1 MPTCLETTGP
11 HDRFMLRAA
20 KLALRGRGAAAP
32 NPCVGA
38 VLVKDGE
45 IVAEGWHKAFGAPHA
60 EVECLADARQKGVD
74 PAACTLY
81 VTLEPCNHQGKTP
94 PCTRA
99 ILDAGVGRVV
109 IGCVDPNPHVAGG
122 GAETLRAA
130 GLAVELGVQEA
141 LCQDLIDEFRVW
153 QATNRPYSI
162 LKMASTLDG
171 KIAARGGRAQAVSGP
186 ESQADVHRLRAQV
199 QAVIVGG
206 NTFYG
211 DNPQLTC
218 RLGED
223 GTLKGFCQ
231 PLAVVVTS
239 TLPKAYSTFNLLRQR
254 PGQVL
259 FWTSEYSAKTPLAD
273 ELRERGTLIW
283 GLPELRSDRASGK
296 GAGESLSF
304 AGAFARLR
312 AEFGCYRTLCEGGG
326 QLALS
331 LSRQELVDEF
341 VLYLAPRVLGDAEGK
356 SLFSGEA
363 VQSMDETLNY
373 RLALAESCGEDLKLT
388 YKPRPRQEPGQE
400 TS

>member
-1 MPTCLETTGP
+1 
-11 HDRFMLRAA
+11 MLRAA
-20 KLALRGRGAAAP
+20 RLALRGRGLTAP

-38 VLVKDGE
+38 VLAKDGE
-45 IVAEGWHKAFGAPHA
+45 IVAEGWHKALGGPHA

-94 PCTRA
+94 PCTKA
-99 ILDAGVGRVV
+99 VLDAGIGRVV

-122 GAETLRAA
+122 GATVLRAA
-130 GLAVELGVQEA
+130 GLDVVLGVQET
-141 LCQDLIDEFRVW
+141 LCLDLIDEFRIW
-153 QATNRPYSI
+153 ATTDRPYSI
-162 LKMASTLDG
+162 LKMAGTLDG
-171 KIAARGGRAQAVSGP
+171 KIAARGGRPQAVSGP
-186 ESQADVHRLRAQV
+186 ESQADVHKLRSQV

-223 GTLKGFCQ
+223 GMPKGFCQ

-254 PGQVL
+254 PEQVL
-259 FWTSEYSAKTPLAD
+259 FWTSEYSAKTPLAE

-283 GLPELRSDRASGK
+283 GLPELGQ
-296 GAGESLSF
+296 GLGF
-304 AGAFARLR
+304 AKAFERLR

-331 LSRQELVDEF
+331 LARQDLVDEF
-341 VLYLAPRVLGDAEGK
+341 ILYLAPRVLGDAEGK
-356 SLFSGEA
+356 SLFAGEA
-363 VQSMDETLNY
+363 VQSMEDTLNF
-373 RLALAESCGEDLKLT
+373 RLAVADSCGDDLKLT
-388 YKPRPRQEPGQE
+388 YKPKR
-400 TS
+400 T

>member
-1 MPTCLETTGP
+1 
-11 HDRFMLRAA
+11 MLRAA
-20 KLALRGRGAAAP
+20 RLALRGRGLTAP

-38 VLVKDGE
+38 VLAKDGE
-45 IVAEGWHKAFGAPHA
+45 IVAEGWHKALGGPHA

-94 PCTRA
+94 PCTKA
-99 ILDAGVGRVV
+99 VLDAGIGRVV

-122 GAETLRAA
+122 GATVLRAA
-130 GLAVELGVQEA
+130 GLDVVLGVQET
-141 LCQDLIDEFRVW
+141 LCLDLIDEFRIW
-153 QATNRPYSI
+153 ATTDRPYSI
-162 LKMASTLDG
+162 LKMAGTLDG
-171 KIAARGGRAQAVSGP
+171 KIAARGGRPQAVSGP
-186 ESQADVHRLRAQV
+186 ESQADVHKLRSQV

-223 GTLKGFCQ
+223 GMPKGFCQ

-254 PGQVL
+254 PEQVL

-283 GLPELRSDRASGK
+283 GLPERPGGRQG
-296 GAGESLSF
+296 GGEGLNF

-312 AEFGCYRTLCEGGG
+312 KDFGCYRTLCEGGG

-356 SLFSGEA
+356 SLFAGGA
-363 VQSMDETLNY
+363 VQSMDETLNF
-373 RLALAESCGEDLKLT
+373 RLAVAESCGDDLKLT
-388 YKPRPRQEPGQE
+388 YKPRR
-400 TS
+400 

>member
-20 KLALRGRGAAAP
+20 RLALRGRGATAP

-38 VLVKDGE
+38 VLAKDDE
-45 IVAEGWHKAFGAPHA
+45 IVAEGWHKAFGGPHA

-99 ILDAGVGRVV
+99 ILDAGVRRVV
-109 IGCVDPNPHVAGG
+109 IGCADPNPRVTGG
-122 GAETLRAA
+122 GAEALRAA

-141 LCQDLIDEFRVW
+141 LCLDLIDEFRIW
-153 QATNRPYSI
+153 QTTDRPYSI
-162 LKMASTLDG
+162 LKMAATLDG
-171 KIAARGGRAQAVSGP
+171 KIAARGGRPQAVSGP

-218 RLGED
+218 RLGPD
-223 GTLKGFCQ
+223 GLPHDSTGGFCQ

-283 GLPELRSDRASGK
+283 GLPELSG
-296 GAGESLSF
+296 GQNNGPGEGLGF

-312 AEFGCYRTLCEGGG
+312 AEFGCHRTLCEGGG

-331 LSRQELVDEF
+331 LARQDLVDEF

-356 SLFSGEA
+356 SLFAGGA
-363 VQSMDETLNY
+363 VQSMDDTLNF
-373 RLALAESCGEDLKLT
+373 RLAVADSCGDDLKLT
-388 YKPRPRQEPGQE
+388 YKPRR
-400 TS
+400 

>member
-20 KLALRGRGAAAP
+20 RLALRGRGNTAP

-38 VLVKDGE
+38 VLAKGGE
-45 IVAEGWHKAFGAPHA
+45 ILAEGWHKAYGGPHA
-60 EVECLADARQKGVD
+60 EVECLNDARQKGVD

-99 ILDAGVGRVV
+99 ILDAGLRRVV
-109 IGCVDPNPHVAGG
+109 IGCADPNPHVDGG
-122 GAETLRAA
+122 GAEALRAA
-130 GLAVELGVQEA
+130 GLEVELGVQEA
-141 LCQDLIDEFRVW
+141 LCQDLIDEFRIW
-153 QATNRPYSI
+153 QTTDRPYSI
-162 LKMASTLDG
+162 LKMAATLDG
-171 KIAARGGRAQAVSGP
+171 KIAARGGRPQAVSGP

-218 RLGED
+218 RLAED
-223 GTLKGFCQ
+223 GTLKGLCQ

-254 PGQVL
+254 PEQVL
-259 FWTSEYSAKTPLAD
+259 FWTSEYSAKTPLAA

-283 GLPELRSDRASGK
+283 GLPERPGGRRG
-296 GAGESLSF
+296 GGEGLSF
-304 AGAFARLR
+304 ANAFARLR

-331 LSRQELVDEF
+331 LARQELVDEF
-341 VLYLAPRVLGDAEGK
+341 VLYLAPRVLGDAAGK
-356 SLFSGEA
+356 SLFAGDA
-363 VQSMDETLNY
+363 VQSMDETLNF
-373 RLALAESCGEDLKLT
+373 RLAVADSCGDDLKLT
-388 YKPRPRQEPGQE
+388 YKPRRA
-400 TS
+400 

>member
-1 MPTCLETTGP
+1 
-11 HDRFMLRAA
+11 MLRAA
-20 KLALRGRGAAAP
+20 RLALRGRGLTAP

-38 VLVKDGE
+38 VLARDGE
-45 IVAEGWHKAFGAPHA
+45 IVAEGWHKAFGGPHA
-60 EVECLADARQKGVD
+60 EVECLADARAKGVD
-74 PAACTLY
+74 PATCTLY

-94 PCTRA
+94 PCTKA
-99 ILDAGVGRVV
+99 ILDAGVRRVI
-109 IGCVDPNPHVAGG
+109 IGCADPNPHVAGG
-122 GAETLRAA
+122 GAKALRAA
-130 GLAVELGVQEA
+130 GLEVELGVQET
-141 LCQDLIDEFRVW
+141 LCLDLIDEFRIW
-153 QATNRPYSI
+153 QTTERPYSI
-162 LKMASTLDG
+162 LKMAATLDG
-171 KIAARGGRAQAVSGP
+171 KIAARGGRPQAVSGP
-186 ESQADVHRLRAQV
+186 ESQTDVHKLRAQV

-218 RLGED
+218 RLGAD
-223 GTLKGFCQ
+223 GMPHDSMGGFCQ

-239 TLPKAYSTFNLLRQR
+239 TLPKAYSTFNLLRER

-259 FWTSEYSAKTPLAD
+259 FWTSEYSAKTPLAE

-283 GLPELRSDRASGK
+283 GLPELRADQHK
-296 GAGESLSF
+296 GAGEGLAF

-363 VQSMDETLNY
+363 VQSMDETLNF
-373 RLALAESCGEDLKLT
+373 RLAVADSCGDDLKLT
-388 YKPRPRQEPGQE
+388 YKPRRA
-400 TS
+400 